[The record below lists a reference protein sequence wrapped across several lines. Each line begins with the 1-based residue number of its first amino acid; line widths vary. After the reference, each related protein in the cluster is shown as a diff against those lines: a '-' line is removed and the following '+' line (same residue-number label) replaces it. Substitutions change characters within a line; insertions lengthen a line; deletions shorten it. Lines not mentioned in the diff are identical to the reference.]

1 MATRSTLKGSKFLNF
16 FWSNPQTHP
25 TVLCTMRTVNC
36 LQCTW
41 MERKGGRG
49 EGGRQSRR
57 ARERG
62 KERKAKRRKK
72 KGKKAGGNRKGG
84 ETKKEGRGR
93 KKEGE
98 EQERKYNYLQNTT
111 LYTIYYIMV
120 LKISYSESLHH
131 YTIISLVNNPRAPPG
146 EKRSGEQ
153 SRIIGLITLK
163 R

>member
-1 MATRSTLKGSKFLNF
+1 MEREG
-16 FWSNPQTHP
+16 W
-25 TVLCTMRTVNC
+25 RGR
-36 LQCTW
+36 
-41 MERKGGRG
+41 MERKGEEREEGRVG
-49 EGGRQSRR
+49 EQGREGKRGRQKGERRKGKREGGKRQEGIE
-57 ARERG
+57 REGRQ
-62 KERKAKRRKK
+62 
-72 KGKKAGGNRKGG
+72 
-84 ETKKEGRGR
+84 KKEGRGR

-153 SRIIGLITLK
+153 NRIIGLITLK